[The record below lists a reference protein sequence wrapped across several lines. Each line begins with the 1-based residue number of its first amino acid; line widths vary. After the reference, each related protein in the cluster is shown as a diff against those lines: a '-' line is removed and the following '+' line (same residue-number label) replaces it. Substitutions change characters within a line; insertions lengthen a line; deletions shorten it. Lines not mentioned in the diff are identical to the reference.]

1 MTLDQFANIAE
12 ILGVTIVIVTLVF
25 LSLQIQQN
33 NKLMAGEAQR
43 SRSQSA
49 GLSMGAIAENGEL
62 AAIIIKDLNGETLNA
77 VEALRMKWMWMRQ
90 LWGYQTSFQ
99 QLPRVEIEAMA
110 NLFRRNFEAMPSFRT
125 SWEEIRD
132 TFQPDFVQYLE
143 EKFANH

>member
-43 SRSQSA
+43 ARSQSA

>member
-12 ILGVTIVIVTLVF
+12 ILGVTIVIFTLVF

>member
-132 TFQPDFVQYLE
+132 TFQLDFIQYLE